1 MDTLPAL
8 SPINAANRVQERNGG
23 NRGSAQAFRRA
34 MQEQASEQSSSPDTV
49 NETAVRPG
57 LQRRADNGRK
67 QDGATCHHVDV
78 LA

>member
-8 SPINAANRVQERNGG
+8 SPINAATRVQERNGG

-34 MQEQASEQSSSPDTV
+34 MQEQAGEQSAGPNPE
-49 NETAVRPG
+49 NETAMRPG
-57 LQRRADNGRK
+57 LQRRGDDGRK